1 MTPRS
6 SMALLPTY
14 DVFKLPPP
22 IGGQNLWGTNRTLR
36 EVAGATPG
44 TTDAARPTN
53 SKYGLG
59 ADLLRCGEELI
70 SVNVWMSAYYEL
82 T

>member
-14 DVFKLPPP
+14 DVFKLPRP
-22 IGGQNLWGTNRTLR
+22 IGGQDLWGTKRTLR

-44 TTDAARPTN
+44 ATDAARPTN
-53 SKYGLG
+53 SNTS
-59 ADLLRCGEELI
+59 LR
-70 SVNVWMSAYYEL
+70 
-82 T
+82 